1 MESRLTPSA
10 LDERSLPAVRV
21 APPLSALPAR
31 DVSDSFTFRDF
42 WFTVWGQR
50 WLVLGVTAAAM
61 ALSVFAVSRQQPRYK
76 SESTLRVNAGAEGA
90 ANPLEAISPSAIGAE
105 SELATDMVVLRS
117 RQVAEAVAESLSLNV
132 RLEEPAP
139 GRQPVLLPLNV
150 PATLSPALV
159 ELEHRGRGE
168 YEVRV
173 VEGAHTQVP
182 RRVRIGTPFQVNGA
196 TLALAPRLTD
206 SPPDRIVFRF
216 RSLIVAASQLR
227 ASLEVYRP
235 DPRAQVVHIRFDSE
249 DPQLAAAVPNAVSRH
264 FIQYKAAA
272 SQHEARS
279 TVEFLREQVANYEA
293 ELARAE
299 TRLQGYREQEQV
311 VNLQDEASQ
320 QVRRLAELQ
329 GQLEQLRSER
339 DALTTLLT
347 KVRTGGQAVG
357 EPSPYRQLAAFP
369 SFLQNPA
376 VTNILNT
383 LTDLENQRTQL
394 LVRRTTENL
403 DVQGLDQRIREL
415 ELHLYRVAQNH
426 LESLDSQI
434 RSAEASLSRFGT
446 QIQQIPAREVQFA
459 RLARE
464 QDLLTQMYT
473 LLQTRLKEAEIRQAV
488 EPGNVEMIDE
498 ALVPRRPYMPQPLR
512 SLFLAAVLG
521 MITGGALAVA
531 RRALDTRI
539 RTREDAQAAT
549 GGVPI
554 LGAIPRIKTLVGG
567 HAPGTNGAS
576 GDGKKK
582 RGKRVALSA
591 VAPEA
596 LQTSRIVTRIDPH
609 SPASEA
615 YRALRTNLT
624 FSSIER
630 PPQVVVVTSALP
642 GDGKSTSAANLA
654 VTLAQQGTRTLL
666 IDGDVRRGVL
676 HQVFELPQTPG
687 LSNTLLGREEADR
700 VVYRVPLDGENAL
713 DVIPAGVFPPNPSE
727 MLGSQRMRD
736 LLAIMRSRYEMIIVD
751 APPLNL
757 VTDAAV
763 LGTAADTT
771 ILVARV
777 GITDKRAL
785 QHAATQLYH
794 LNAPLAG
801 VVLNDIDLSGGSYY
815 GYSYGYGYGY
825 GYSSR
830 YTPEPAGAGK

>member
-1 MESRLTPSA
+1 MESRLNPSA
-10 LDERSLPAVRV
+10 LDERTAPAARI
-21 APPLSALPAR
+21 AQPLSALPAR
-31 DVSDSFTFRDF
+31 DLSESFTFREF
-42 WFTVWGQR
+42 WYTLYGQR
-50 WLVLGVTAAAM
+50 WLVLGVTLATVLLT
-61 ALSVFAVSRQQPRYK
+61 ALVVSRQQPRYK
-76 SESTLRVNAGAEGA
+76 SEATLRVNAGAEGA
-90 ANPLEAISPSAIGAE
+90 ANPLEAISPSAGGAE
-105 SELATDMVVLRS
+105 TELATDMVVLRS
-117 RQVAEAVAESLSLNV
+117 RQVAQTVAESLSLNL
-132 RLEEPAP
+132 RLTEPARP
-139 GRQPVLLPLNV
+139 RHQVLLPLRV
-150 PATLSPALV
+150 PANTPPGALELS
-159 ELEHRGRGE
+159 HRGGGEYSLRMTEGTARGE
-168 YEVRV
+168 L
-173 VEGAHTQVP
+173 P
-182 RRVRIGTPFQVNGA
+182 KRVRIGTPFQVNGA
-196 TLALAPRLTD
+196 ELALVPRLAE
-206 SPPDRIVFRF
+206 SPPDKITFRF
-216 RSLIVAASQLR
+216 RPLMAAAAQLR

-235 DPRAQVVHIRFDSE
+235 DPRAQVVHIRYDSD
-249 DPQLAAAVPNAVSRH
+249 DPHLAAAVPNAISRH
-264 FIQYKAAA
+264 FIQYKAAGA
-272 SQHEARS
+272 QQEARS
-279 TVEFLREQVANYEA
+279 TVEFLREQVANYEV

-299 TRLQGYREQEQV
+299 SRLQGFREQQQV

-329 GQLEQLRSER
+329 ASVEQLRSER
-339 DALTTLLT
+339 EALTTLLA
-347 KVRTGGQAVG
+347 KVRAGPQAEG

-376 VTNILNT
+376 VNNILNT

-403 DVQGLDQRIREL
+403 DVQGIDQRIREL

-426 LESLDSQI
+426 VESLESQI
-434 RSAEASLSRFGT
+434 RSADASLSRFGT
-446 QIQQIPAREVQFA
+446 QIQLIPAREVQYA

-464 QDLLTQMYT
+464 QELLTQMYT
-473 LLQTRLKEAEIRQAV
+473 LLQTRLKEAEIRRAV
-488 EPGNVEMIDE
+488 EPSTVEVIDE
-498 ALVPRRPYMPQPLR
+498 ALVPRKPYMPRPLR
-512 SLFLAAVLG
+512 SLILAGVLG
-521 MITGGALAVA
+521 LITAGALAVS

-549 GGVPI
+549 GGAPI
-554 LGAIPRIKTLVGG
+554 LGTIPRIRVAAAG
-567 HAPGTNGAS
+567 HAPGANGAS
-576 GDGKKK
+576 GDGKK
-582 RGKRVALSA
+582 RGRKVALSA

-666 IDGDVRRGVL
+666 VDGDVRRGVL

-687 LSNTLLGREEADR
+687 LTNALLGREEMDR

-727 MLGSQRMRD
+727 ILGSQRMRD
-736 LLAIMRSRYEMIIVD
+736 LLGTMRGRYEMIIVD

-777 GITDKRAL
+777 GVTDKRAL

-825 GYSSR
+825 GHTAR
-830 YTPEPAGAGK
+830 YAAAVKD

>member
-1 MESRLTPSA
+1 VESRLPPSA
-10 LDERSLPAVRV
+10 LDERNAPVPRVTLPS
-21 APPLSALPAR
+21 SALPAR
-31 DVSDSFTFRDF
+31 DAADNFTVRDF
-42 WFTVWGQR
+42 WYTIYGQK
-50 WLVLGVTAAAM
+50 WLVLGVMVAALALTA
-61 ALSVFAVSRQQPRYK
+61 VAVSRQDPRYK
-76 SESTLRVNAGAEGA
+76 SEATLRVNAGTDGG
-90 ANPLEAISPSAIGAE
+90 ANPLEAISPTASGAE
-105 SELATDMVVLRS
+105 TELATDMVVLRS
-117 RQVAEAVAESLSLNV
+117 RQVAEAVAESLSLSLRLVEPV
-132 RLEEPAP
+132 RA
-139 GRQPVLLPLNV
+139 RDRVLLPLSIPTTV
-150 PATLSPALV
+150 AAALV
-159 ELEHRGRGE
+159 EMEHRGRGE
-168 YEVRV
+168 YTVKV
-173 VEGAHTQVP
+173 VDGAATQVP
-182 RRVRIGTPFQVNGA
+182 RRVRIGTPFQLNGA
-196 TLALAPRLTD
+196 TLALAPRLGD
-206 SPPDRIVFRF
+206 SPPDKIIFRF
-216 RSLIVAASQLR
+216 RPLTVAAAQLR

-235 DPRAQVVHIRFDSE
+235 DPRAQVVHIRYDSE
-249 DPQLAAAVPNAVSRH
+249 DPQLAAEVPNAVGRH

-272 SQHEARS
+272 SRQEARS
-279 TVEFLREQVANYEA
+279 TVDFLQEQVTNYEV

-299 TRLQGYREQEQV
+299 SRLQGFREQEQV
-311 VNLQDEASQ
+311 VNLEDEASQ

-329 GQLEQLRSER
+329 ARVEQLRSER
-339 DALTTLLT
+339 EALTTLLA
-347 KVRTGGQAVG
+347 KVRAGDQTTGEV
-357 EPSPYRQLAAFP
+357 SPYRQLAAFP
-369 SFLQNPA
+369 SFLSNPA

-383 LTDLENQRTQL
+383 LTALENERTQL

-434 RSAEASLSRFGT
+434 RSADAALSRFGT
-446 QIQQIPAREVQFA
+446 QIQLIPAREVQYA

-464 QDLLTQMYT
+464 QQLLTQMYT

-512 SLFLAAVLG
+512 SLFLAGVLG
-521 MITGGALAVA
+521 LITGGALAVA
-531 RRALDTRI
+531 RRALDTRV

-554 LGAIPRIKTLVGG
+554 LGAIPRIRTVTAG
-567 HAPGTNGAS
+567 HAPGTNG
-576 GDGKKK
+576 DGKK
-582 RGKRVALSA
+582 RGRKVKLSG
-591 VAPEA
+591 VSPET
-596 LQTSRIVTRIDPH
+596 LQSSRIVTRIDPH

-666 IDGDVRRGVL
+666 VDGDVRRGVL

-687 LSNTLLGREEADR
+687 LTNTLLGREDVERAI
-700 VVYRVPLDGENAL
+700 YRVPLDGDNAL

-736 LLAIMRSRYEMIIVD
+736 LLAAMRARYEMIIVD

-801 VVLNDIDLSGGSYY
+801 VVLNDIDLSSGAYY

-825 GYSSR
+825 GYSNR
-830 YTPEPAGAGK
+830 YVPAGAGKE

>member
-1 MESRLTPSA
+1 MESRLPPSA
-10 LDERSLPAVRV
+10 SDERNAPANRV
-21 APPLSALPAR
+21 AQPPSALPAR
-31 DVSDSFTFRDF
+31 EVSDGITFRDF
-42 WFTVWGQR
+42 WYTIVGQR
-50 WLVLGVTAAAM
+50 WLVLGVTLAAVLLT
-61 ALSVFAVSRQQPRYK
+61 ALVVSRQQPRYK
-76 SESTLRVNAGAEGA
+76 SEATLRVNSGGEGI
-90 ANPLEAISPSAIGAE
+90 ANPLEAISPGAGGAE
-105 SELATDMVVLRS
+105 TELATDMVVLRS
-117 RQVAEAVAESLSLNV
+117 RQVAEAVAESLSLNL
-132 RLEEPAP
+132 RLEEPARTRDAVLMPLVVPP
-139 GRQPVLLPLNV
+139 GTP
-150 PATLSPALV
+150 SALV
-159 ELEHRGRGE
+159 EMEHRGNGE
-168 YEVRV
+168 YSVRIAD
-173 VEGAHTQVP
+173 GARTQVP
-182 RRVRIGTPFQVNGA
+182 QRVRIGTPFQLNGA
-196 TLALAPRLTD
+196 TLALAPRLSD
-206 SPPDRIVFRF
+206 SPPDRVVFRF
-216 RSLIVAASQLR
+216 RPLTVAATQLR
-227 ASLEVYRP
+227 ANLEVYRP
-235 DPRAQVVHIRFDSE
+235 DPRAQVVHIRYDSE
-249 DPQLAAAVPNAVSRH
+249 DPELASEVPNAVSRH

-272 SQHEARS
+272 SQQEARS
-279 TVEFLREQVANYEA
+279 AVEFLQEQVTNYEV

-299 TRLQGYREQEQV
+299 TRLQGFREQEQV
-311 VNLQDEASQ
+311 VNLQDQASQ

-329 GQLEQLRSER
+329 ASVEQLRSER
-339 DALTTLLT
+339 EALTTLLA
-347 KVRTGGQAVG
+347 KVRAGDQTEG

-376 VTNILNT
+376 VNNILNT

-403 DVQGLDQRIREL
+403 DVQGIDQRIREL

-434 RSAEASLSRFGT
+434 RSEDASLSRFGT
-446 QIQQIPAREVQFA
+446 QIQLIPAREVQFA
-459 RLARE
+459 RLARD

-473 LLQTRLKEAEIRQAV
+473 LLQTRLKEAEIRRAV
-488 EPGNVEMIDE
+488 EPATVEVIDE
-498 ALVPRRPYMPQPLR
+498 ALVPRRPYMPRPLR
-512 SLFLAAVLG
+512 SLVLAGVLG
-521 MITGGALAVA
+521 LITACALAVS

-549 GGVPI
+549 GGAPI
-554 LGAIPRIKTLVGG
+554 LGAIPRIKSAVGAG
-567 HAPGTNGAS
+567 AHAPGVN
-576 GDGKKK
+576 GDGKR
-582 RGKRVALSA
+582 RGRKVALTP
-591 VAPEA
+591 VTPEV

-687 LSNTLLGREEADR
+687 LTNALLGRDDTDR

-727 MLGSQRMRD
+727 ILGSQRMRD
-736 LLAIMRSRYEMIIVD
+736 LLASMRARYEMIIVD

-763 LGTAADTT
+763 LGTASDTT
-771 ILVARV
+771 VLVARV

-785 QHAATQLYH
+785 QHAATQLFH

-825 GYSSR
+825 SYSTR
-830 YTPEPAGAGK
+830 YAAAGKD

>member
-10 LDERSLPAVRV
+10 PDERNAPTARV
-21 APPLSALPAR
+21 AQPLSALPAR
-31 DVSDSFTFRDF
+31 EVADGITFRDF
-42 WFTVWGQR
+42 WYTILGQR
-50 WLVLGVTAAAM
+50 WLVLGVTLAAVLLTAF
-61 ALSVFAVSRQQPRYK
+61 VVSRQQPRYK
-76 SESTLRVNAGAEGA
+76 SEATLRVNSGGEGI
-90 ANPLEAISPSAIGAE
+90 ANPLEAISPSAGGAE
-105 SELATDMVVLRS
+105 TELATDMVVLRS
-117 RQVAEAVAESLSLNV
+117 RQVAAAVAESLSLNL
-132 RLEEPAP
+132 RLEEPARP
-139 GRQPVLLPLNV
+139 RNAVLMPLVV
-150 PATLSPALV
+150 PSGTPSALV
-159 ELEHRGRGE
+159 EMEHRGSGE
-168 YEVRV
+168 YSVRIAD
-173 VEGAHTQVP
+173 GARTQVP
-182 RRVRIGTPFQVNGA
+182 QRVRIGVPFQLNGA
-196 TLALAPRLTD
+196 TLALVPRLSD
-206 SPPDRIVFRF
+206 SPPARVVFRF
-216 RSLIVAASQLR
+216 RPLTVAATQLR
-227 ASLEVYRP
+227 ANLEVYRP
-235 DPRAQVVHIRFDSE
+235 DPRAQVVHIRYDSE
-249 DPQLAAAVPNAVSRH
+249 DPQLASEVPNAVSRH

-272 SQHEARS
+272 SQQEARS

-299 TRLQGYREQEQV
+299 SRLQGFREQQQV
-311 VNLQDEASQ
+311 VNLQDEATQ

-329 GQLEQLRSER
+329 ASVEQLRSER
-339 DALTTLLT
+339 EALTTLLA
-347 KVRTGGQAVG
+347 KVRAGDQTEG

-376 VTNILNT
+376 VNNILNT

-434 RSAEASLSRFGT
+434 RSEDASLSRFGT
-446 QIQQIPAREVQFA
+446 QIQLIPAREVQFA
-459 RLARE
+459 RLARD

-473 LLQTRLKEAEIRQAV
+473 LLQTRLKEAEIRRAV
-488 EPGNVEMIDE
+488 EPATVEVIDE
-498 ALVPRRPYMPQPLR
+498 ALVPRKPYMPRPLR
-512 SLFLAAVLG
+512 SLVLAGVLG
-521 MITGGALAVA
+521 LITACALAVS

-549 GGVPI
+549 GGAPI
-554 LGAIPRIKTLVGG
+554 LGAIPRIKAAVGA
-567 HAPGTNGAS
+567 HAPGAN
-576 GDGKKK
+576 GDGKR
-582 RGKRVALSA
+582 RGRKVALSPLT
-591 VAPEA
+591 PEA

-687 LSNTLLGREEADR
+687 LTNALLGRDDTDR
-700 VVYRVPLDGENAL
+700 VVYRVPLDAENAL

-727 MLGSQRMRD
+727 ILGSQRMRD
-736 LLAIMRSRYEMIIVD
+736 LLASMRGRYEMIIVD

-771 ILVARV
+771 VLVARV

-785 QHAATQLYH
+785 QHAATQLFH

-815 GYSYGYGYGY
+815 GYSYGYGH
-825 GYSSR
+825 GYSYSTR
-830 YTPEPAGAGK
+830 YAAAGKD

>member
-1 MESRLTPSA
+1 MESRLNPSA
-10 LDERSLPAVRV
+10 LDERTAPAART
-21 APPLSALPAR
+21 AQPLSALPSR
-31 DVSDSFTFRDF
+31 DLSESFTVREF
-42 WFTVWGQR
+42 WYTIWGQR
-50 WLVLGVTAAAM
+50 WLVLGVTLAAVLLT
-61 ALSVFAVSRQQPRYK
+61 ALVVSRQQPRYK
-76 SESTLRVNAGAEGA
+76 SEATLRVNAGAEGA
-90 ANPLEAISPSAIGAE
+90 ANPLEAISPAAGGAE
-105 SELATDMVVLRS
+105 TELATDMVVLRS
-117 RQVAEAVAESLSLNV
+117 RQVAEAVAESLSLNL
-132 RLEEPAP
+132 RLLEPARP
-139 GRQPVLLPLNV
+139 RNAVLLPLSV
-150 PATLSPALV
+150 PAGTRPAVL
-159 ELEHRGRGE
+159 ELEHRGSGE
-168 YEVRV
+168 YSVRV
-173 VEGAHTQVP
+173 VDGAQAQVP
-182 RRVRIGTPFQVNGA
+182 RRVRIGIPFQVNGA
-196 TLALAPRLTD
+196 TLALAPRLSD
-206 SPPDRIVFRF
+206 SPPASIMFRF
-216 RSLIVAASQLR
+216 RPLTVAAAQLR

-249 DPQLAAAVPNAVSRH
+249 DPHLAAEVPNAISRH
-264 FIQYKAAA
+264 FIQYKAAGA
-272 SQHEARS
+272 QQEARS

-299 TRLQGYREQEQV
+299 SRLQGFREQQQV

-329 GQLEQLRSER
+329 ASVEQLRSER
-339 DALTTLLT
+339 EALGTLLA
-347 KVRTGGQAVG
+347 KVRAGDQTEG

-376 VTNILNT
+376 VNNILNT
-383 LTDLENQRTQL
+383 LTELENQRTQL

-403 DVQGLDQRIREL
+403 DVQGIDQRIREL

-434 RSAEASLSRFGT
+434 RSEEASLSRFGS
-446 QIQQIPAREVQFA
+446 QIQLIPAREVQFA

-464 QDLLTQMYT
+464 QELLTQMYT
-473 LLQTRLKEAEIRQAV
+473 LLQTRLKEAEIRRAV
-488 EPGNVEMIDE
+488 EPSTVEVIDE
-498 ALVPRRPYMPQPLR
+498 ALVPRKPYMPRPLR
-512 SLFLAAVLG
+512 SLFLAGVLG
-521 MITGGALAVA
+521 LITAGALAVS

-549 GGVPI
+549 GGAPI
-554 LGAIPRIKTLVGG
+554 LGTIPRIRVAAGG
-567 HAPGTNGAS
+567 HAPGANGAS

-582 RGKRVALSA
+582 RGRKVALSA
-591 VAPEA
+591 VSPEA

-624 FSSIER
+624 FSSIEH
-630 PPQVVVVTSALP
+630 PPKVVVVTSALP

-666 IDGDVRRGVL
+666 VDGDVRRGVL

-687 LSNTLLGREEADR
+687 LTNALLGREEVDR
-700 VVYRVPLDGENAL
+700 VVYRVPLDGDNAL

-727 MLGSQRMRD
+727 ILGSQRMRD
-736 LLAIMRSRYEMIIVD
+736 LLATMRSRYEMIIVD

-825 GYSSR
+825 GHTAR
-830 YTPEPAGAGK
+830 YAAAVKD

>member
-1 MESRLTPSA
+1 VESRLNPSA
-10 LDERSLPAVRV
+10 LDERSLPAGRI
-21 APPLSALPAR
+21 ASPPSALPGR
-31 DVSDSFTFRDF
+31 DVGESFTFRDF
-42 WFTVWGQR
+42 WYTIVSQR
-50 WLVLGVTAAAM
+50 WLVLGVTAAAVL
-61 ALSVFAVSRQQPRYK
+61 LSGFVVSRQQPRFK
-76 SESTLRVNAGAEGA
+76 SEATLRVNAGAEGA
-90 ANPLEAISPSAIGAE
+90 ANPLEAITPITGGAE
-105 SELATDMVVLRS
+105 TELATDMVVLRS
-117 RQVAEAVAESLSLNV
+117 RQVAEVVAESLSLNL
-132 RLEEPAP
+132 RLMEPARP
-139 GRQPVLLPLNV
+139 RHRVLLPLRV
-150 PATLSPALV
+150 PRNTPTGTFELTRESGTEYSMRAVSGPTAGQPA
-159 ELEHRGRGE
+159 
-168 YEVRV
+168 
-173 VEGAHTQVP
+173 
-182 RRVRIGTPFQVNGA
+182 RRVRIGVPFEVNGA
-196 TLALAPRLTD
+196 TIAIAPKLVGSAPEKVVFAFGPLT
-206 SPPDRIVFRF
+206 
-216 RSLIVAASQLR
+216 AAAAGLR
-227 ASLEVYRP
+227 GSLEVYRP
-235 DPRAQVVHIRFDSE
+235 DPRAQVVHIRFDSG
-249 DPQLAAAVPNAVSRH
+249 DPKLAADVPNAISRH

-272 SQHEARS
+272 SQQEARS
-279 TVEFLREQVANYEA
+279 TVEFLREQVSNYEG

-299 TRLQGYREQEQV
+299 SRLQSFREQEQV
-311 VNLQDEASQ
+311 VNLQDEATQ

-329 GQLEQLRSER
+329 GSVEQLRSER
-339 DALTTLLT
+339 DALTTLLA
-347 KVRTGGQAVG
+347 KVRAGSQTAG

-376 VTNILNT
+376 VNNILNT

-426 LESLDSQI
+426 VESLDSQI
-434 RSAEASLSRFGT
+434 RSEDASLRRFGT
-446 QIQQIPAREVQFA
+446 QIQLIPAREVQYA

-464 QDLLTQMYT
+464 QELLTQMYT
-473 LLQTRLKEAEIRQAV
+473 LLQTRLKEAEIRNAV
-488 EPGNVEMIDE
+488 EPSTVEVIDE
-498 ALVPRRPYMPQPLR
+498 ALIPKNPYMPRPFR
-512 SLFLAAVLG
+512 SLFLAGVLG
-521 MITGGALAVA
+521 LITACALAVS

-549 GGVPI
+549 GGAPI
-554 LGAIPRIKTLVGG
+554 LGAIPRIRVATAG
-567 HAPGTNGAS
+567 HAPGANGAS
-576 GDGKKK
+576 PDGKKK
-582 RGKRVALSA
+582 GRRRVALSA
-591 VAPEA
+591 VSPEA

-615 YRALRTNLT
+615 YRSLRTNLT
-624 FSSIER
+624 FSSIEH

-676 HQVFELPQTPG
+676 HQVFELPQSPG
-687 LSNTLLGREEADR
+687 LTNALLGREELER

-727 MLGSQRMRD
+727 ILGSQRMHN
-736 LLAIMRSRYEMIIVD
+736 LLALLREKYEMIIVD

-763 LGTAADTT
+763 LGTSADTT

-785 QHAATQLYH
+785 QHAATQLFH

-825 GYSSR
+825 STR
-830 YTPEPAGAGK
+830 YAAAAKE

>member
-1 MESRLTPSA
+1 MESRITPSA
-10 LDERSLPAVRV
+10 LDERNAPTARV
-21 APPLSALPAR
+21 AQPLSALPAR
-31 DVSDSFTFRDF
+31 EVADGITFRDF
-42 WFTVWGQR
+42 WYTILGQR
-50 WLVLGVTAAAM
+50 WLVLGVTLAAVLLTAF
-61 ALSVFAVSRQQPRYK
+61 VVSRQQPRYK
-76 SESTLRVNAGAEGA
+76 SEATLRVNSGGEGI
-90 ANPLEAISPSAIGAE
+90 ANPLEAISPSAGGAE
-105 SELATDMVVLRS
+105 TELATDMVVLRS
-117 RQVAEAVAESLSLNV
+117 RQVAEAVAESLSLNL
-132 RLEEPAP
+132 RLEEPA
-139 GRQPVLLPLNV
+139 RSRNAVLMPLVV
-150 PATLSPALV
+150 PAGTPSAMV
-159 ELEHRGRGE
+159 EMEHRGNGE
-168 YEVRV
+168 YSVRV
-173 VEGAHTQVP
+173 TDGARTQVP
-182 RRVRIGTPFQVNGA
+182 QRVRIGTPFQLNGA
-196 TLALAPRLTD
+196 TLALAPRLSS
-206 SPPDRIVFRF
+206 SPPDRVVFRF
-216 RSLIVAASQLR
+216 RPLTVAATQLR
-227 ASLEVYRP
+227 ANLEVYRP
-235 DPRAQVVHIRFDSE
+235 DPRAQVVHIRYDSE
-249 DPQLAAAVPNAVSRH
+249 DPQLASEVPNAVSRH

-272 SQHEARS
+272 SQQEARS
-279 TVEFLREQVANYEA
+279 AVEFLREQVTNYEV

-299 TRLQGYREQEQV
+299 SRLQGFREQEQV

-329 GQLEQLRSER
+329 ASVEQLRSER
-339 DALTTLLT
+339 ESLTTLLA
-347 KVRTGGQAVG
+347 KVRAGDQTEGG
-357 EPSPYRQLAAFP
+357 PSPYRQLAAFP

-376 VTNILNT
+376 VNNILNT
-383 LTDLENQRTQL
+383 LTELENQRTQL

-426 LESLDSQI
+426 LESLNSQI
-434 RSAEASLSRFGT
+434 RSEDASLSRFGT
-446 QIQQIPAREVQFA
+446 QIQLIPRREVQFA
-459 RLARE
+459 RLARD

-473 LLQTRLKEAEIRQAV
+473 LLQTRLKEAEIRRAV
-488 EPGNVEMIDE
+488 EPVTVEVIDE
-498 ALVPRRPYMPQPLR
+498 ALVPRRPYMPRPVR
-512 SLFLAAVLG
+512 SLVLAGVLG
-521 MITGGALAVA
+521 LIMACALAVS

-549 GGVPI
+549 GGAPI
-554 LGAIPRIKTLVGG
+554 LGAIPRIKAAVGAG
-567 HAPGTNGAS
+567 APGTNG
-576 GDGKKK
+576 DGKR
-582 RGKRVALSA
+582 RGRKVALSP
-591 VAPEA
+591 VSPEA

-687 LSNTLLGREEADR
+687 LTNALLGRDDTDR

-727 MLGSQRMRD
+727 ILGSQRMRD
-736 LLAIMRSRYEMIIVD
+736 LLATMRARYEMIIVD

-771 ILVARV
+771 VLVARV

-785 QHAATQLYH
+785 QHAATQLFH

-825 GYSSR
+825 SYSTR
-830 YTPEPAGAGK
+830 YAAAAKD